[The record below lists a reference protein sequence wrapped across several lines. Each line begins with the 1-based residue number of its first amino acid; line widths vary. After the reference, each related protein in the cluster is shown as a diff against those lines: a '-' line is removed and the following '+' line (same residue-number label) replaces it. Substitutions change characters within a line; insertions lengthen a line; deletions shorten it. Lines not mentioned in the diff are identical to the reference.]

1 MAQLLLFE
9 EPTEEKLL
17 RKLEMLEEKYN
28 NLRKGQYAKIT
39 KLQSEVKGLIEQ
51 MEFLN
56 SNIARKSYNIS

>member
-56 SNIARKSYNIS
+56 SNIASKSYNIS

>member
-17 RKLEMLEEKYN
+17 RKLEALEEKYN
-28 NLRKGQYAKIT
+28 ALRKGQYAKIT
-39 KLQSEVKGLIEQ
+39 KLQSEVKCLVEQ

-56 SNIARKSYNIS
+56 SNIARKSYHV